1 MKCAPLWK
9 TKGRVTGRRWDD
21 DCQPVKICRM
31 ENNVVYLTEEPPG
44 SGSFYLPLLEDGK
57 NVEEFEIVGERQ
69 VVLNDM
75 EDHTG
80 GR

>member
-1 MKCAPLWK
+1 
-9 TKGRVTGRRWDD
+9 
-21 DCQPVKICRM
+21 M

-69 VVLNDM
+69 VTLNDM